1 MLDDPKA
8 ALGLAYW
15 PRMVECRGKIK
26 KDHGRGENTRAD
38 NESGIPL
45 PYCMDDEKWRSDE
58 RADQPYAVAD
68 AVGDFFALRL
78 PVLGV

>member
-1 MLDDPKA
+1 MLDDPKT

-15 PRMVECRGKIK
+15 PCMVERGCKIK
-26 KDHGRGENTRAD
+26 KDHGHRENTRTD

-45 PYCMDDEKWRSDE
+45 PYCMHNEKWRSDE